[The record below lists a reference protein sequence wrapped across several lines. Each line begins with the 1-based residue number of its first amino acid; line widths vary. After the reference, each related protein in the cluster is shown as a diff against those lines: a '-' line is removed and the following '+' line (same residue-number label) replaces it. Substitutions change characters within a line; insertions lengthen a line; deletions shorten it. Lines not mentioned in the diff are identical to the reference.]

1 MTSEVVQCRY
11 RQNAE
16 ENNNANIVREAWEKE
31 ESMGI
36 RTIIK
41 QTLQINKE
49 KEYQLE
55 GETIYLPQKDYEQ
68 VEVYSPQAGKEL
80 LEWDMTEAYRD
91 GFCKISVRNA
101 DSYQAARELKNP
113 LVMNFANA
121 HNPGGGFL
129 MGANAQEEALCRCST
144 LYESISSKK
153 ASEMYRY
160 NNTHLSNVESDY
172 MLLSPAVCVFR
183 DEKLE
188 LFKEPVEV
196 GVITLP
202 APNRFGAALFASN
215 KTIEEAMTR
224 RIRIMLRI
232 AAKKGYRNLV
242 LGAWGCGAFGNKP
255 EEVSKYFRKVLVEE
269 SYGRCFE
276 EVCFAIYG
284 KTDSRNIQAFRETF
298 QKEILHEG

>member
-1 MTSEVVQCRY
+1 
-11 RQNAE
+11 
-16 ENNNANIVREAWEKE
+16 
-31 ESMGI
+31 MGI

-80 LEWDMTEAYRD
+80 LEWDMTETYRD
-91 GFCKISVRNA
+91 GLCRISVINA

-160 NNTHLSNVESDY
+160 NNTHVSNVESDY
-172 MLLSPAVCVFR
+172 MLLSPVVCVFR
-183 DEKLE
+183 DEKFE
-188 LFKEPVEV
+188 LLKEPVEV
-196 GVITLP
+196 AVITIP
-202 APNRFGAALFASN
+202 APNRFGAALFASG
-215 KTIEEAMTR
+215 KTIEETMLH

-232 AAKKGYRNLV
+232 AARKGYKNLV

-255 EEVSKYFRKVLVEE
+255 EEVSEYFKKVLVEE
-269 SYGRCFE
+269 AYGRCFE

-284 KTDSRNIQAFRETF
+284 KTDGKNIQAFRETF
-298 QKEILHEG
+298 REEIGEWVNGTND